1 MAHQSSAHAAYTAA
15 TVLCTFALLFS
26 FAKADCGG
34 FALTCDGISVSA
46 QGGLSC
52 ICGNGQGGFN
62 RASLNLNSYIGNT
75 NGNLVDGAGFAS
87 SCSNIRWYQLG
98 TANQGVAAE
107 CKKIDGSVGS
117 TTLYNVQRRVVNS
130 SGNLVFNNCR
140 RRSLL
145 EAVDAGAVA
154 GRKMLSM

>member
-1 MAHQSSAHAAYTAA
+1 MAAHSSAHAAYTAA

-34 FALTCDGISVSA
+34 FALSCDGISVSA

-52 ICGNGQGGFN
+52 TCKNGQGGFS

-75 NGNLVDGAGFAS
+75 DGNLVDGAGFAN
-87 SCSNIRWYQLG
+87 SCNNIRWYQLG

-107 CKKIDGSVGS
+107 CKKRDGSVGS
-117 TTLYNVQRRVVNS
+117 TTLYNVQRRVANNR
-130 SGNLVFNNCR
+130 GNLAFNNCR

-145 EAVDAGAVA
+145 EAVDASAVD
-154 GRKMLSM
+154 GRKMLNL